1 MPVSFSVASHPAESV
16 RLRPNI
22 ETGLTPQDI
31 LAKTAKEYQRGV
43 ELLQFSL
50 TGEDGSGRD
59 FTTKLSRLI
68 PRKNGFVDTVITAYN
83 AHHALVIRPDD
94 VWLAILSQFNLYV
107 NAHAEL
113 LRAKFVAH
121 DGRPELKIVNV
132 GTRFSLDFGSMAR
145 QMIALV
151 DAHIVDSSLRSWA
164 LPAFSTTTTT
174 DTTAA
179 CVLLM
184 STLKEYFAYKFVG
197 VRCGIPRVTLAG
209 EKADWEDILGRL
221 EKLREYGLET
231 IAWYHLLHP
240 VLVRFV
246 AAFDSPVSPENVD
259 FWGRVVHSHR
269 RCGPAYYSG
278 WINAFMA
285 FGANGE
291 WLGHA
296 LDTTVNATA
305 APELMNAETFWATY
319 LQGLDHLKV
328 KDKDDN
334 LVFDGTPYHHTNSK
348 KISPGYANVD
358 VTLDDNGARFDC
370 AMVAG
375 VVGTR
380 VSSSG
385 PGGDSNLE
393 EEAEEEEEGSGNGE
407 GVGKGKRKR
416 RGKGRA
422 KQKARRKGKD
432 DTVSPVAGWW
442 IFIKKE

>member
-16 RLRPNI
+16 RLRPNV

-50 TGEDGSGRD
+50 TGEDGSGRE

-107 NAHAEL
+107 NAHPEL
-113 LRAKFVAH
+113 LRANFVAH
-121 DGRPELKIVNV
+121 DGKLEPKIVN
-132 GTRFSLDFGSMAR
+132 
-145 QMIALV
+145 MIALL
-151 DAHIVDSSLRSWA
+151 DAHIVDPTLRSWA

-179 CVLLM
+179 SVLLM
-184 STLKEYFAYKFVG
+184 STLKEYFAYNF
-197 VRCGIPRVTLAG
+197 
-209 EKADWEDILGRL
+209 KADWEDILGRL

-231 IAWYHLLHP
+231 IAWYHLLRP

-246 AAFDSPVSPENVD
+246 AAFDSPESAENVD
-259 FWGRVVHSHR
+259 FGAG
-269 RCGPAYYSG
+269 CGPAYYSG

-291 WLGHA
+291 WLGNA
-296 LDTTVNATA
+296 LDTTANATA
-305 APELMNAETFWATY
+305 APELMNAEAFWATY
-319 LQGLDHLKV
+319 LQGLDHRKG

-334 LVFDGTPYHHTNSK
+334 LQKDF
-348 KISPGYANVD
+348 PGYANVD

-385 PGGDSNLE
+385 PG
-393 EEAEEEEEGSGNGE
+393 
-407 GVGKGKRKR
+407 
-416 RGKGRA
+416 
-422 KQKARRKGKD
+422 KD

-442 IFIKKE
+442 MFIKKE

>member
-31 LAKTAKEYQRGV
+31 LAKMAKEYQRGV

-50 TGEDGSGRD
+50 TGEDGSY
-59 FTTKLSRLI
+59 
-68 PRKNGFVDTVITAYN
+68 NGFVDTVITAYN

-107 NAHAEL
+107 NAHPEL
-113 LRAKFVAH
+113 LRANFVAH
-121 DGRPELKIVNV
+121 DGKPELKIVNV

-151 DAHIVDSSLRSWA
+151 DAHI
-164 LPAFSTTTTT
+164 
-174 DTTAA
+174 
-179 CVLLM
+179 
-184 STLKEYFAYKFVG
+184 YFAYNFVG
-197 VRCGIPRVTLAG
+197 VVRCGIPRVTLAG

-231 IAWYHLLHP
+231 IAWYHLLRP

-246 AAFDSPVSPENVD
+246 AAFDSPESTENVD

-269 RCGPAYYSG
+269 GRCGPAYYSG

-296 LDTTVNATA
+296 LDTTANATA
-305 APELMNAETFWATY
+305 APELMNAEAFWATY
-319 LQGLDHLKV
+319 LQGLDHCKG

-334 LVFDGTPYHHTNSK
+334 LVFDGTPYHHHTNSK

-385 PGGDSNLE
+385 PGGNSNLE
-393 EEAEEEEEGSGNGE
+393 EEAEEEEGSGNGE
-407 GVGKGKRKR
+407 GVGKGKRKGK
-416 RGKGRA
+416 GKGRA

-442 IFIKKE
+442 MFIIKE